1 MGYYEKRIQ
10 SGPYLE
16 VYRYHAL
23 RSPGKQTPRGPVE
36 RDTTEYQEELNSVA
50 AWKKLLRLVL
60 CNFSRAAGDLF
71 VTVTHRERITEAD
84 AIREER
90 NLIARLKRLRKRLG
104 LPELKYIAVTE
115 EQGRWHTHLI
125 LNGGLTLEQLVKVW
139 GDRGRVAVS
148 TLEDQ
153 NNYRELARYLT
164 TDHKECRRKTD
175 EHGDPALKT
184 QRRKYQR
191 RWHASRNLA
200 RPVEKVKPAPKP
212 RLGEPKPP
220 KGYRLLPDWRFGV
233 DVLGYY
239 YVDYACMADKWEP
252 KPPKRSQPKG
262 AKRNA
267 KKSKG
272 SHPRADSEGE
282 RSEPRPRTAVKAPA
296 GRSSRPSGAR
306 ADRECGTTAA
316 LPVGA
321 DGGGS
326 YRGLSGGRRGEWKV
340 NIPTD
345 PNTKSRRLLPRRP
358 CGATAPCCASGRR

>member
-23 RSPGKQTPRGPVE
+23 RSPGKQTPRGPAE
-36 RDTTEYQEELNSVA
+36 RDTSEYQEELNSVA

-71 VTVTHRERITEAD
+71 VTVTHRERINEAD
-84 AIREER
+84 ALREER

-104 LPELKYIAVTE
+104 LSELKYIAVTE

-125 LNGGLTLEQLVKVW
+125 LNGGLTLKQLVKVW
-139 GDRGRVAVS
+139 GDRGRVTVS

-175 EHGDPALKT
+175 EHGDLALKT
-184 QRRKYQR
+184 PRRKYQR

-239 YVDYACMADKWEP
+239 YVDYACMAEKWEP
-252 KPPKRSQPKG
+252 KPPKG
-262 AKRNA
+262 GKRNA
-267 KKSKG
+267 KKPKG
-272 SHPRADSEGE
+272 SHPRADKEGE
-282 RSEPRPRTAVKAPA
+282 RSEPRPRTAGTDPA

-306 ADRECGTTAA
+306 ADGKRGTTAA

-321 DGGGS
+321 DGGGRAPGTRPALPHPK
-326 YRGLSGGRRGEWKV
+326 RGKAERQNRGPDEGR
-340 NIPTD
+340 
-345 PNTKSRRLLPRRP
+345 
-358 CGATAPCCASGRR
+358 GAEKGRA

>member
-23 RSPGKQTPRGPVE
+23 RSPEKQTPRGPVE
-36 RDTTEYQEELNSVA
+36 RDCTEHQEELNSIA
-50 AWKKLLRLVL
+50 AWKKLFRLTL
-60 CNFSRAAGDLF
+60 CNFSREAGDLF
-71 VTVTHRERITEAD
+71 VTVTHWERITEAD
-84 AIREER
+84 ALREER

-104 LPELKYIAVTE
+104 LAELKYIAVTE

-125 LNGGLTLEQLVKVW
+125 INGGLTLEQLIKIW
-139 GDRGRVAVS
+139 GNRGRVTVS

-164 TDHKECRRKTD
+164 ASDKECRRKKD

-239 YVDYACMADKWEP
+239 YVDYACMAEKWEP
-252 KPPKRSQPKG
+252 KEPKKPKR
-262 AKRNA
+262 RA
-267 KKSKG
+267 KKNAEEPEK
-272 SHPRADSEGE
+272 HP
-282 RSEPRPRTAVKAPA
+282 
-296 GRSSRPSGAR
+296 AR
-306 ADRECGTTAA
+306 ADRKRGTTAA

-326 YRGLSGGRRGEWKV
+326 APGAGSALPHPKRGEAERQDRG
-340 NIPTD
+340 PD
-345 PNTKSRRLLPRRP
+345 EGR
-358 CGATAPCCASGRR
+358 GAEKGRA

>member
-1 MGYYEKRIQ
+1 MCMGNESVKGRGYALGRPGETSGFPHSPWALPGERAKGEEKDMGYYEKRIQ

-36 RDTTEYQEELNSVA
+36 RDTTEYQEQLNSVA

-84 AIREER
+84 ALREER

-104 LPELKYIAVTE
+104 LSELKYIAVTE

-184 QRRKYQR
+184 PRRKYQR

-200 RPVEKVKPAPKP
+200 RPIEKVKPAPKP
-212 RLGEPKPP
+212 RLGEPRAP

-239 YVDYACMADKWEP
+239 YVDYACMAEKWEP
-252 KPPKRSQPKG
+252 KPPKG
-262 AKRNA
+262 GKRNA

-272 SHPRADSEGE
+272 SHPRADGK
-282 RSEPRPRTAVKAPA
+282 RR
-296 GRSSRPSGAR
+296 
-306 ADRECGTTAA
+306 TTAA
-316 LPVGA
+316 LPMGA

-326 YRGLSGGRRGEWKV
+326 APGAGSALPHPQRGKAERQDRGQDEGR
-340 NIPTD
+340 
-345 PNTKSRRLLPRRP
+345 
-358 CGATAPCCASGRR
+358 GAEKGRA

>member
-23 RSPGKQTPRGPVE
+23 RSTGKQTPRGPAE

-60 CNFSRAAGDLF
+60 CNFSRAASDLF

-84 AIREER
+84 ALREER
-90 NLIARLKRLRKRLG
+90 NLIARIKRLRKRLG
-104 LPELKYIAVTE
+104 LSELKYIAVTE

-125 LNGGLTLEQLVKVW
+125 INGGLTLDQLVKVW

-184 QRRKYQR
+184 PRRKYQR

-239 YVDYACMADKWEP
+239 YVDYACMAEKWEP
-252 KPPKRSQPKG
+252 KEPKKPKR
-262 AKRNA
+262 RA
-267 KKSKG
+267 KKNAEEPKK
-272 SHPRADSEGE
+272 HP
-282 RSEPRPRTAVKAPA
+282 
-296 GRSSRPSGAR
+296 AR
-306 ADRECGTTAA
+306 ADRKYRTTAA

-326 YRGLSGGRRGEWKV
+326 APGTRPALPHPQRGEAERQDRG
-340 NIPTD
+340 PD
-345 PNTKSRRLLPRRP
+345 EGR
-358 CGATAPCCASGRR
+358 GAEKGRA

>member
-50 AWKKLLRLVL
+50 AWKKLFRLEL

-84 AIREER
+84 AFREER

-104 LPELKYIAVTE
+104 LSELKYIAVTE

-164 TDHKECRRKTD
+164 ADHKECRRKTD

-184 QRRKYQR
+184 PRRKYQR

-239 YVDYACMADKWEP
+239 YVDYACMAEKWEP
-252 KPPKRSQPKG
+252 KEPKKPK
-262 AKRNA
+262 
-267 KKSKG
+267 KG
-272 SHPRADSEGE
+272 K
-282 RSEPRPRTAVKAPA
+282 RSEPRPRTAPKGLPQDEARDLKGGGPKKGDEKNA
-296 GRSSRPSGAR
+296 KEPKRHPAR
-306 ADRECGTTAA
+306 ADRKRGTTAA
-316 LPVGA
+316 LPVGP
-321 DGGGS
+321 DGGGGAPGAKPALPHS
-326 YRGLSGGRRGEWKV
+326 QRGEKERQDRG
-340 NIPTD
+340 PD
-345 PNTKSRRLLPRRP
+345 EGR
-358 CGATAPCCASGRR
+358 GAEKGRA

>member
-23 RSPGKQTPRGPVE
+23 RSPGKQTPRGPAE

-50 AWKKLLRLVL
+50 AWKKLFRLEL

-125 LNGGLTLEQLVKVW
+125 MSGGLTLEQLVKVW

-184 QRRKYQR
+184 PRRKYQR

-239 YVDYACMADKWEP
+239 YVDYACMAEKWEP
-252 KPPKRSQPKG
+252 KEPKKPK
-262 AKRNA
+262 
-267 KKSKG
+267 KG
-272 SHPRADSEGE
+272 K
-282 RSEPRPRTAVKAPA
+282 RSEPRPRTAPKGLPQDEARDLKGGGPKKGDEKNA
-296 GRSSRPSGAR
+296 EEHKRHPAR
-306 ADRECGTTAA
+306 ADRERRTTAA
-316 LPVGA
+316 LPVGP

-326 YRGLSGGRRGEWKV
+326 APGTRPALPHPQRGKAKRQDRGPDEGR
-340 NIPTD
+340 
-345 PNTKSRRLLPRRP
+345 
-358 CGATAPCCASGRR
+358 GAEKGRA

>member
-23 RSPGKQTPRGPVE
+23 RSPGKQTPRGPAE

-50 AWKKLLRLVL
+50 AWKKLFRLEL

-84 AIREER
+84 ALREER

-104 LPELKYIAVTE
+104 LSELKYIAVTE

-125 LNGGLTLEQLVKVW
+125 LNGGLTLKQLVKVW

-164 TDHKECRRKTD
+164 ADHKECRRKTD

-184 QRRKYQR
+184 PRRKYQR

-239 YVDYACMADKWEP
+239 YVDYACMAEKWEP
-252 KPPKRSQPKG
+252 KEPKKPK
-262 AKRNA
+262 
-267 KKSKG
+267 KG
-272 SHPRADSEGE
+272 K
-282 RSEPRPRTAVKAPA
+282 RSEPRPRTAPKGLPQDEARDLKGGGPKKGDEKNA
-296 GRSSRPSGAR
+296 EEPKRHHAR
-306 ADRECGTTAA
+306 ADRERGTTAA

-326 YRGLSGGRRGEWKV
+326 ATGAGSALPHPKRGEAKRQDRG
-340 NIPTD
+340 PD
-345 PNTKSRRLLPRRP
+345 EGR
-358 CGATAPCCASGRR
+358 GAEKGRA

>member
-50 AWKKLLRLVL
+50 AWKKLFRLEL

-71 VTVTHRERITEAD
+71 VTVTHRARITEAD
-84 AIREER
+84 ALREER

-104 LPELKYIAVTE
+104 LSELKYIAVTE

-164 TDHKECRRKTD
+164 ADQKECRRKTD

-184 QRRKYQR
+184 PRRKYQR

-200 RPVEKVKPAPKP
+200 RPIEKVKQAPKP

-239 YVDYACMADKWEP
+239 YVNYACMAEKWEP
-252 KPPKRSQPKG
+252 KEPKKPK
-262 AKRNA
+262 
-267 KKSKG
+267 KG
-272 SHPRADSEGE
+272 K
-282 RSEPRPRTAVKAPA
+282 RSEPRPRTAPKGLPQDEARDLKGGGPKKGDEKNA
-296 GRSSRPSGAR
+296 EEPKRHPAR
-306 ADRECGTTAA
+306 ADGKRGTAAA
-316 LPVGA
+316 LPVGP

-326 YRGLSGGRRGEWKV
+326 APGAGSALPHPKRGETERQDRG
-340 NIPTD
+340 PD
-345 PNTKSRRLLPRRP
+345 EGR
-358 CGATAPCCASGRR
+358 GAEKGRA

>member
-36 RDTTEYQEELNSVA
+36 RDCTEHQEELNSIA
-50 AWKKLLRLVL
+50 AWKKLFRLTL
-60 CNFSRAAGDLF
+60 CNFSREAGDLF
-71 VTVTHRERITEAD
+71 VTVTHWERITEAD
-84 AIREER
+84 ALREER

-104 LPELKYIAVTE
+104 LSELKYIAVTE

-125 LNGGLTLEQLVKVW
+125 INGGLTLEQLIKIW
-139 GDRGRVAVS
+139 GNRGRVTVS

-164 TDHKECRRKTD
+164 ASDKECRRKKD

-200 RPVEKVKPAPKP
+200 RPIEKVKPAPKP
-212 RLGEPKPP
+212 RLGEPKAP

-233 DVLGYY
+233 DILGYY
-239 YVDYACMADKWEP
+239 YVDYACIAEKWEP
-252 KPPKRSQPKG
+252 KPAKRSQKKG
-262 AKRNA
+262 K
-267 KKSKG
+267 
-272 SHPRADSEGE
+272 
-282 RSEPRPRTAVKAPA
+282 RSEPRPRTAPKGIPQAEARDLKGGGPQKGGKRNVKKSKGHHP
-296 GRSSRPSGAR
+296 GADGKPR
-306 ADRECGTTAA
+306 ATEA

-321 DGGGS
+321 DGGRSAPGT
-326 YRGLSGGRRGEWKV
+326 RPALPHPQRGEAERQDRSASPGGGTEK
-340 NIPTD
+340 
-345 PNTKSRRLLPRRP
+345 RR
-358 CGATAPCCASGRR
+358 T

>member
-60 CNFSRAAGDLF
+60 CNFSRTAGDLF

-84 AIREER
+84 ALREER
-90 NLIARLKRLRKRLG
+90 NLIARLKRMRKRLG
-104 LPELKYIAVTE
+104 LSELKYIAVTE

-184 QRRKYQR
+184 PRRKYQR

-239 YVDYACMADKWEP
+239 YVDYACMAEKWEP
-252 KPPKRSQPKG
+252 KEPKKPK
-262 AKRNA
+262 
-267 KKSKG
+267 KG
-272 SHPRADSEGE
+272 K
-282 RSEPRPRTAVKAPA
+282 RSEPRPRTAPKGLPQDEARDLKGGGPKKGDEKNA
-296 GRSSRPSGAR
+296 EEPKRHPAR
-306 ADRECGTTAA
+306 ADRERRTAAA

-321 DGGGS
+321 DGGGRS
-326 YRGLSGGRRGEWKV
+326 PGTGAALPHSQRGKAKRQDRGQDEGR
-340 NIPTD
+340 
-345 PNTKSRRLLPRRP
+345 
-358 CGATAPCCASGRR
+358 GAEKGRA

>member
-23 RSPGKQTPRGPVE
+23 RSPGEQTPRGPAE

-84 AIREER
+84 ALREER

-104 LPELKYIAVTE
+104 LSELKYIAVTE

-125 LNGGLTLEQLVKVW
+125 LNGGLTLEQLVRVW

-164 TDHKECRRKTD
+164 TDHKE
-175 EHGDPALKT
+175 HGDPALKT
-184 QRRKYQR
+184 PRRKYQR

-239 YVDYACMADKWEP
+239 YVDYACMAEKWEL
-252 KPPKRSQPKG
+252 KPPKG

-272 SHPRADSEGE
+272 NP
-282 RSEPRPRTAVKAPA
+282 
-296 GRSSRPSGAR
+296 AR
-306 ADRECGTTAA
+306 ADRECGTTTA
-316 LPVGA
+316 LSVGP

-326 YRGLSGGRRGEWKV
+326 APGTRPALPHPKRGEAERQDRG
-340 NIPTD
+340 PD
-345 PNTKSRRLLPRRP
+345 EGR
-358 CGATAPCCASGRR
+358 GAEKGRA

>member
-50 AWKKLLRLVL
+50 AWKKLFRLEL

-84 AIREER
+84 ALREER

-104 LPELKYIAVTE
+104 LSELKYIAVTE

-184 QRRKYQR
+184 PRRKYQR

-239 YVDYACMADKWEP
+239 YVDYACMAEKWEP
-252 KPPKRSQPKG
+252 KEPKKPK
-262 AKRNA
+262 
-267 KKSKG
+267 KG
-272 SHPRADSEGE
+272 K
-282 RSEPRPRTAVKAPA
+282 RSEPRPRTAPKGLPQDEARDLKGGGPKKGDKKNA
-296 GRSSRPSGAR
+296 EEPKRHPAR
-306 ADRECGTTAA
+306 ADRERRTAAA
-316 LPVGA
+316 LPMGA

-326 YRGLSGGRRGEWKV
+326 APGAGSALPHPKRREAERQDRGPDEGR
-340 NIPTD
+340 
-345 PNTKSRRLLPRRP
+345 
-358 CGATAPCCASGRR
+358 GAEKGRA

>member
-23 RSPGKQTPRGPVE
+23 RSPGKQTPRGPAE
-36 RDTTEYQEELNSVA
+36 QDTTEYQEELNSVA

-84 AIREER
+84 ALREER

-104 LPELKYIAVTE
+104 LSELKYIAVTE

-125 LNGGLTLEQLVKVW
+125 LNGGQTLEQLVRVW
-139 GDRGRVAVS
+139 GDRGRVTVS

-164 TDHKECRRKTD
+164 TNHKECRRKTD
-175 EHGDPALKT
+175 DHGDPALKT
-184 QRRKYQR
+184 PRRKYQR

-239 YVDYACMADKWEP
+239 YVDYACMAEKWEP
-252 KPPKRSQPKG
+252 KEPKKPK
-262 AKRNA
+262 
-267 KKSKG
+267 KG
-272 SHPRADSEGE
+272 K
-282 RSEPRPRTAVKAPA
+282 RSEPRPRTAPKGLPQDEARDLKGGGPKKGDEKNA
-296 GRSSRPSGAR
+296 EEPKRHPAR
-306 ADRECGTTAA
+306 ADRKRGTTAA
-316 LPVGA
+316 LSMGP

-326 YRGLSGGRRGEWKV
+326 APGTRPALPHPQRGKAERQDRGADESGGAEK
-340 NIPTD
+340 
-345 PNTKSRRLLPRRP
+345 
-358 CGATAPCCASGRR
+358 GRA

>member
-50 AWKKLLRLVL
+50 AWKKLFRLEL

-84 AIREER
+84 ALREER

-104 LPELKYIAVTE
+104 LSELKYIAVTE

-139 GDRGRVAVS
+139 GDRGRVTVS

-164 TDHKECRRKTD
+164 ASDKECRRKKD
-175 EHGDPALKT
+175 EHGEPALKT

-212 RLGEPKPP
+212 RLGEPRAP

-233 DVLGYY
+233 DILGYY
-239 YVDYACMADKWEP
+239 YVDYACIAEKWEP
-252 KPPKRSQPKG
+252 KPAKRSRTKG
-262 AKRNA
+262 GKRNV

-272 SHPRADSEGE
+272 HHPGADGK
-282 RSEPRPRTAVKAPA
+282 PRTT
-296 GRSSRPSGAR
+296 
-306 ADRECGTTAA
+306 EA

-326 YRGLSGGRRGEWKV
+326 APGAGSALPHPKRGKAKRQDRGPDEGG
-340 NIPTD
+340 
-345 PNTKSRRLLPRRP
+345 
-358 CGATAPCCASGRR
+358 GAEKGRA

>member
-1 MGYYEKRIQ
+1 MSYYEKRIQ

-50 AWKKLLRLVL
+50 AWKKLFRLEL

-84 AIREER
+84 ALREER
-90 NLIARLKRLRKRLG
+90 NLLARLKRMRKRLG
-104 LPELKYIAVTE
+104 LSELKYIAVTE

-164 TDHKECRRKTD
+164 ADHKECRRKTD

-184 QRRKYQR
+184 PRRKYQR

-239 YVDYACMADKWEP
+239 YVDYACMAEKWEP
-252 KPPKRSQPKG
+252 KEPKKPK
-262 AKRNA
+262 
-267 KKSKG
+267 KG
-272 SHPRADSEGE
+272 K
-282 RSEPRPRTAVKAPA
+282 RSEPRPRTAPKGLPQDEARDLKGGGPKKGDEKNA
-296 GRSSRPSGAR
+296 EEPKRHPAR
-306 ADRECGTTAA
+306 ADRKRGTTAA
-316 LPVGA
+316 LPMGA

-326 YRGLSGGRRGEWKV
+326 APGAGSALPHPKRGEAE
-340 NIPTD
+340 
-345 PNTKSRRLLPRRP
+345 RQER
-358 CGATAPCCASGRR
+358 GADEGRGAEKGRA

>member
-50 AWKKLLRLVL
+50 AWKKLFRLEL

-84 AIREER
+84 ALREER

-104 LPELKYIAVTE
+104 LSDLKYIAVTE

-164 TDHKECRRKTD
+164 ADHKECRRKTD

-184 QRRKYQR
+184 PRRKYQR

-212 RLGEPKPP
+212 RMGEPKPP

-239 YVDYACMADKWEP
+239 YVDYACMAEKWEP
-252 KPPKRSQPKG
+252 KEPKKPK
-262 AKRNA
+262 
-267 KKSKG
+267 KG
-272 SHPRADSEGE
+272 N
-282 RSEPRPRTAVKAPA
+282 RSEPRPRTAPKGLPQDEARDLKGGGPKKGDEKNA
-296 GRSSRPSGAR
+296 EEPKRHPAR
-306 ADRECGTTAA
+306 ADGKRGTTAA

-326 YRGLSGGRRGEWKV
+326 APGAESALPHSQRGEAERQDRG
-340 NIPTD
+340 PD
-345 PNTKSRRLLPRRP
+345 EGR
-358 CGATAPCCASGRR
+358 GAEKGRA

>member
-50 AWKKLLRLVL
+50 AWKKLFRLEL

-84 AIREER
+84 ALREER
-90 NLIARLKRLRKRLG
+90 NLIARLKRLRKKLG

-125 LNGGLTLEQLVKVW
+125 LNGGLTLKQLVKVW

-175 EHGDPALKT
+175 DHGDPALKT
-184 QRRKYQR
+184 PRRKYQR

-239 YVDYACMADKWEP
+239 YVDYACMAEKWEP
-252 KPPKRSQPKG
+252 KEPKKPKR
-262 AKRNA
+262 RA
-267 KKSKG
+267 KKNAEEPKK
-272 SHPRADSEGE
+272 HPARADSEGE

-316 LPVGA
+316 LSVGA

-326 YRGLSGGRRGEWKV
+326 APGTRPALPHPQRGEAERQDRC
-340 NIPTD
+340 PD
-345 PNTKSRRLLPRRP
+345 EGR
-358 CGATAPCCASGRR
+358 GAEKGRA

>member
-50 AWKKLLRLVL
+50 AWKKLFRLEL

-84 AIREER
+84 ALREER

-104 LPELKYIAVTE
+104 LSELKYIAVTE

-125 LNGGLTLEQLVKVW
+125 LNGGLTLKQLVKVW

-184 QRRKYQR
+184 PRRKYQR

-239 YVDYACMADKWEP
+239 YVDYACMAEKWEP
-252 KPPKRSQPKG
+252 KEPKKPK
-262 AKRNA
+262 
-267 KKSKG
+267 KG
-272 SHPRADSEGE
+272 K
-282 RSEPRPRTAVKAPA
+282 RSEPRPRTAPKGLPQDEARDLKGGGPKKGDEKNA
-296 GRSSRPSGAR
+296 EKPKRHPAR
-306 ADRECGTTAA
+306 ADRKRGTTAA
-316 LPVGA
+316 LPVGP

-326 YRGLSGGRRGEWKV
+326 APGTGTALPHSQRGEAERQDR
-340 NIPTD
+340 D
-345 PNTKSRRLLPRRP
+345 PDEGR
-358 CGATAPCCASGRR
+358 GAEKGRA

>member
-16 VYRYHAL
+16 MYRYHAL

-50 AWKKLLRLVL
+50 AWKKLFRLEL

-84 AIREER
+84 ALREER

-104 LPELKYIAVTE
+104 LSNLKYIAVTE
-115 EQGRWHTHLI
+115 EQGHWHTHLI

-184 QRRKYQR
+184 PRRKYQR

-239 YVDYACMADKWEP
+239 YVDYACMAEKWEP
-252 KPPKRSQPKG
+252 KEPKKPK
-262 AKRNA
+262 
-267 KKSKG
+267 KG
-272 SHPRADSEGE
+272 K
-282 RSEPRPRTAVKAPA
+282 RSEPRPRTAPKGLPQDEARDLKGGGPKKGDEKNA
-296 GRSSRPSGAR
+296 EEPKRHPAR
-306 ADRECGTTAA
+306 ADGKRGTTAA

-326 YRGLSGGRRGEWKV
+326 APGAGSALPHSKRGKAERQDRGPDEGR
-340 NIPTD
+340 
-345 PNTKSRRLLPRRP
+345 
-358 CGATAPCCASGRR
+358 GAEKGRA